1 MANKN
6 VIKRNKRLLV
16 EKKLASIIIHFYSFL
31 FLPFNFLL
39 FRYLKI
45 HMSYFDQLNV
55 SSFTYC
61 PTLFHS
67 SPTTNH
73 SKRARM
79 LFIVTASQSYEFMK
93 FRNFQLVKQTSPT
106 KSSLL
111 VVWLNNSK
119 TSKLVRDYFEFSY
132 AVTTLCDACV
142 ISVFKQFLSLKEK
155 EAVCIDEEKFNNAI
169 IKMSAAASGLLPFA
183 VEPRYFWIRQI
194 KLFLNAFIPRD
205 DGSKKDKPRVPL
217 KVPPGE
223 KRSERSSL

>member
-1 MANKN
+1 MNKN

-16 EKKLASIIIHFYSFL
+16 EEKLASTNNTFL
-31 FLPFNFLL
+31 FILISNFLL

-45 HMSYFDQLNV
+45 HMSFFEQLNV

-79 LFIVTASQSYEFMK
+79 LFIATASQSYEFMK

-132 AVTTLCDACV
+132 AVTTFCDACV

-155 EAVCIDEEKFNNAI
+155 EVVCIDEEKFNNAI
-169 IKMSAAASGLLPFA
+169 IKTSAAASGLLPFA
-183 VEPRYFWIRQI
+183 VEPRYFRIRQI
-194 KLFLNAFIPRD
+194 KLFLNALYRETMEI
-205 DGSKKDKPRVPL
+205 KKTSQGCR
-217 KVPPGE
+217 
-223 KRSERSSL
+223 